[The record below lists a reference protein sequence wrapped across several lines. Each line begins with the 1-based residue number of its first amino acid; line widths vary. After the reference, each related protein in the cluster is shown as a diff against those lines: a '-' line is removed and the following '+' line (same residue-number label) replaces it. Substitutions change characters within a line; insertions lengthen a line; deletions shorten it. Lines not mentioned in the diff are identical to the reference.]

1 MSAQGSTATPPRPR
15 AYPISRD
22 DLNRTKYFGRDFF
35 TFYDDVIFRVQTV
48 FFSTFNNFV
57 ASDPAIML
65 VDVTCWAMDLLSFY
79 LDRKASEAYLE
90 TARTREAVSIMTRT
104 IGYKMYGA
112 VPATVDLQVTL
123 DQSYAFVVTYPK
135 GFQWKDTS
143 GNIWENV
150 TALTFLPGEVGPKT
164 VSIREGET
172 KTENFVSDGS
182 VSQRFELGVPDDK
195 ALAWE
200 SDEVYVGVT
209 LWTRHDFLTY
219 EATNQY
225 EVDYNG
231 KPPAVVF
238 GDGIT
243 GNIPPSAATITVKY
257 IQTLGASGRILADR
271 ITETVDPLVVGGNTI
286 EQTVTNPLPSGGG
299 DNAEDLIRAKT
310 LAPQVYRA
318 RDVNI
323 TRPDYI
329 ARATAYASAAYG
341 TVAMAQ
347 AYTARSAS
355 GDVALADCLNII
367 RNGLLYYSGLIA
379 TELAA
384 AIGNEGLI
392 TIYFMGLDAALAE
405 AVTYLGQVDGNL
417 NDILAAST
425 SILGSTA
432 TQEIQIQGLEG
443 LLAGWVAALIIT
455 PAQEAAA
462 LVFIGQIRAAKSGVE
477 GQVGIVNAEVTAS
490 KSLVSTA
497 TSRIGTA
504 QSASTLAQAQL
515 ALMKGH
521 VQQAQTYVLNLDD
534 DVNSG
539 LDCIYNHVD
548 EILSEDCKA
557 NLVVVPILST
567 DADGFYTAPTLS
579 LIAAVQAYL
588 EERKEVT
595 QTVNVVDGSF
605 YLVPAQIVITLGVI
619 RGYIGEEIVAVA
631 DRNIRSILKKRAFG
645 LNLYRSEIHDQ
656 CDDIDGV
663 DFSNIRITG
672 PSDHLDGSGNLVV
685 DEKETITLGTLTIS
699 YVISNPPT

>member
-1 MSAQGSTATPPRPR
+1 MSSQGSTATPPRPR
-15 AYPISRD
+15 AYPIRRD

-35 TFYDDVIFRVQTV
+35 TFYDDVIFRIQTV
-48 FFSTFNNFV
+48 FFATFQNFV
-57 ASDPAIML
+57 NSDPALML
-65 VDVTCWAMDLLSFY
+65 VDQTCWAMDLLSFY
-79 LDRKASEAYLE
+79 LDRKASEAYLD

-123 DQSYAFVVTYPK
+123 DQTYAFVVTYPK
-135 GFQWKDTS
+135 GFQWQDAS
-143 GNIWENV
+143 GNVWENV

-182 VSQRFELGVPDDK
+182 ISQRFELGVPDEK

-243 GNIPPSAATITVKY
+243 GNIPPSSSSITVKY
-257 IQTLGASGRILADR
+257 IETLGAGGRVLADR
-271 ITETVDPLVVGGNTI
+271 ITEAVEPLVIAGNSI
-286 EQTVTNPLPSGGG
+286 EQTVTNPLPSSGG
-299 DNAEDLIRAKT
+299 DDAEDLIRAKT

-329 ARATAYASAAYG
+329 ARSTAYSSAAYG

-347 AYTARSAS
+347 AYTARSAAS
-355 GDVALADCLNII
+355 DVALADCMNII

-379 TELAA
+379 TELTA
-384 AIGNEGLI
+384 AIGNVGLI
-392 TIYFMGLDAALAE
+392 ESYFLGLDAYLSE
-405 AVTYLGQVDGNL
+405 VVTLLGQVDTNL
-417 NDILAAST
+417 DDILSATS

-432 TQEIQIQGLEG
+432 TQESYIQGLEG
-443 LLAGWVAALIIT
+443 ALDGLVPPLT
-455 PAQEAAA
+455 TAQRNA
-462 LVFIGQIRAAKSGVE
+462 LQVGYIDQIRAQNSGV
-477 GQVGIVNAEVTAS
+477 GSQVSVINSEVTAS
-490 KSLVSTA
+490 KVLVSTT
-497 TSRIGTA
+497 TSRIGSA

-515 ALMKGH
+515 ALARGH
-521 VQQAQTYVLNLDD
+521 IEQAQVYVLNLDD
-534 DVNSG
+534 DVNTG

-548 EILSEDCKA
+548 EILSDDCKA

-588 EERKEVT
+588 KDRKEVT

-605 YLVPAQIVITLGVI
+605 YLVPAQIQVTLGVE
-619 RGYIGEEIVAVA
+619 RGYIGEELVAVA
-631 DRNIRSILKKRAFG
+631 DRNIRAILKKRAFG

-656 CDDIDGV
+656 CDGIDGI

-672 PSDHLDGSGNLVV
+672 PSDHLDSNGNLIVN
-685 DEKETITLGTLTIS
+685 ERETITLGTLAIS

>member
-1 MSAQGSTATPPRPR
+1 MSSQGSTATPPRPR

-35 TFYDDVIFRVQTV
+35 TFYDDVIFRIQTV
-48 FFSTFNNFV
+48 FFATFQNFV
-57 ASDPAIML
+57 NSDPALML
-65 VDVTCWAMDLLSFY
+65 VDQTCWAMDLLSFY
-79 LDRKASEAYLE
+79 LDRKASEAYLD

-123 DQSYAFVVTYPK
+123 DQTYAFVVTYPK
-135 GFQWKDTS
+135 GFQWQDAS
-143 GNIWENV
+143 GNVWENV

-164 VSIREGET
+164 VSIREGTT

-182 VSQRFELGVPDDK
+182 ISQRFELGVPADK

-243 GNIPPSAATITVKY
+243 GNIPPSSSSITVRY
-257 IQTLGASGRILADR
+257 IETLGAGGRVLADR
-271 ITETVDPLVVGGNTI
+271 ITEAVEPLVIAGNTI
-286 EQTVTNPLPSGGG
+286 EQTVTNPLPSAGG

-329 ARATAYASAAYG
+329 ARATAYSSAAYG

-347 AYTARSAS
+347 AYTARSAAS
-355 GDVALADCLNII
+355 DVALADCMNII
-367 RNGLLYYSGLIA
+367 RNGVLYYSGLIA

-384 AIGNEGLI
+384 AIGNVGLI
-392 TIYFMGLDAALAE
+392 ESYFLGLDAYLSE
-405 AVTYLGQVDGNL
+405 AITLLGQVDTNL
-417 NDILAAST
+417 DDILGAT
-425 SILGSTA
+425 GSILGSTA
-432 TQEIQIQGLEG
+432 TQEVQIQLLEAN
-443 LLAGWVAALIIT
+443 LDSLVPVPLPQVTRDALQI
-455 PAQEAAA
+455 
-462 LVFIGQIRAAKSGVE
+462 FINQIRVAKSGVE
-477 GQVGIVNAEVTAS
+477 SQVQVINSEVTSSKVTLAS
-490 KSLVSTA
+490 AVS
-497 TSRIGTA
+497 RVGTA
-504 QSASTLAQAQL
+504 QSASTAAQVQL

-521 VQQAQTYVLNLDD
+521 VQQAQVYVLNLDD
-534 DVNSG
+534 DVNAG

-548 EILSEDCKA
+548 EILSDDCKA

-567 DADGFYTAPTLS
+567 DVDGFYTAPTLS

-588 EERKEVT
+588 EDRKEVT
-595 QTVNVVDGSF
+595 QTVNVVDGSY
-605 YLVPAQIVITLGVI
+605 YLVPAQIQVTLGVE
-619 RGYIGEEIVAVA
+619 RGYIGEELVAVV
-631 DRNIRSILKKRAFG
+631 DRNIRAILKKRSFG

-656 CDDIDGV
+656 CDSTDGV

-672 PSDHLDGSGNLVV
+672 PSDHLDSNGNLIVN
-685 DEKETITLGTLTIS
+685 ERETITLGTLTIS